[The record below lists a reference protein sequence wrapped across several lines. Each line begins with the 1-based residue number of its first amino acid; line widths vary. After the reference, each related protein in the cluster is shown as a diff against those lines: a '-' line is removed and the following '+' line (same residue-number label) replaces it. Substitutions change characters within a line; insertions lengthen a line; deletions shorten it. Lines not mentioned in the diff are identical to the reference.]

1 MKSSATT
8 ATQYLAELPADRRAA
23 IAAVRKVILDNL
35 DKDIEE
41 TMAYGMICYAIPHR
55 VYPAGYHC
63 DPKQPLPYAALA
75 SQKNYMSLYLDTS
88 RADWFTKEWAKTG
101 KKLDK
106 GKVCIRFKKL
116 EDLPLD
122 LIGRLI
128 RSETAE
134 AAIAAYE
141 EGLAA
146 HSPRNMGKASRPA
159 PSKEAATSK
168 PAAKKATKKTV
179 KKSTKKKVSR

>member
-1 MKSSATT
+1 MQSDATT
-8 ATQYLAELPADRRAA
+8 ATQYLAELPADRRAT
-23 IAAVRKVILDNL
+23 IAAVREVILDNL

-41 TMAYGMICYAIPHR
+41 TMSYGMLCYVIPHR
-55 VYPAGYHC
+55 VYPEGYHC

-88 RADWFTKEWAKTG
+88 RADWFMKEWARTG

-106 GKVCIRFKKL
+106 GKVCIRFRKL
-116 EDLPLD
+116 KDLPLE

-128 RSETAE
+128 KSETAE
-134 AAIAAYE
+134 DAIAAYE
-141 EGLAA
+141 EGRAA

-159 PSKEAATSK
+159 P
-168 PAAKKATKKTV
+168 AAKKATRKTV